1 MRLQTVGEAHSR
13 VAKVFQ
19 RVARLVF
26 GHEMDGVA
34 KVAMHRPELFGRPF
48 LALVHDVLREPSFWT
63 AAEREYMAA
72 FTSRQNECP
81 FCARVHGETTRV
93 ESGWRLDPESHAGIR
108 PELAAVLPLLAKLS
122 RTPEDVAPHDVDSV
136 RAAGVPDDA
145 IVDALHV
152 NFVFNL
158 VNRMANT
165 LGWTWDSDDHVRAGA
180 KAIHRFSYELPGFVM
195 R

>member
-1 MRLQTVGEAHSR
+1 MRLETVGEGHSLA
-13 VAKVFQ
+13 AKAFQ
-19 RVARLVF
+19 RVARLLF

-34 KVAMHRPELFGRPF
+34 KVAMHRPQFFGRPF

-72 FTSRQNECP
+72 FTSRQNQCP

-93 ESGWRLDPESHAGIR
+93 ESDGRLDPESDAGIR

-122 RTPEDVAPHDVDSV
+122 RTATALTPQDVDTV